1 MKKLG
6 LIVNPI
12 AGMGGRVGLKG
23 TDGGD
28 VYQRALSLGAE
39 PQASR
44 RAVEA
49 LSVIANANQDMV
61 IVTCTGAMG
70 EEAVRCC
77 GLSSILLEGI
87 PQNDRHTTA
96 EDTRRAVHEMQR
108 IGVDLLLFAGGDGT
122 ARDICDAMRAGDHS
136 AVRIPALGI
145 PAGVKMHSG
154 VFALSPRKAGE
165 IALRFLRGDPV
176 EMAYLEVMD
185 IDEEAFRAGRLF
197 AALHGY
203 LTVPQDSQGVQA
215 TKSGAAIEDNEAA
228 LDIAQP
234 SNRRYG

>member
-87 PQNDRHTTA
+87 PANDRHTTA
-96 EDTRRAVHEMQR
+96 E
-108 IGVDLLLFAGGDGT
+108 
-122 ARDICDAMRAGDHS
+122 
-136 AVRIPALGI
+136 
-145 PAGVKMHSG
+145 
-154 VFALSPRKAGE
+154 
-165 IALRFLRGDPV
+165 
-176 EMAYLEVMD
+176 
-185 IDEEAFRAGRLF
+185 
-197 AALHGY
+197 
-203 LTVPQDSQGVQA
+203 
-215 TKSGAAIEDNEAA
+215 
-228 LDIAQP
+228 
-234 SNRRYG
+234 RYAPGST